1 MTRGGNASPP
11 AGRRGWWLLVVL
23 AGCPAMARAQ
33 SPADSIV
40 YRVTPESRFEVLTGR
55 AGLLSFAGHEH
66 LIRARRFSGTVVY
79 FPDAPARSRVDI
91 RVLAES
97 LEVLTPPDTAE
108 IRKVTRTMRT
118 EVLRVAEHP
127 EIRLQSTAVRMTP
140 AGVELLAALTLVGAT
155 RSVPVTLSLQRSADT
170 LRAAGRFSVKQT
182 EFGIRPY
189 AGGPGGS
196 VKVADRLDFTIDVTA
211 VR

>member
-1 MTRGGNASPP
+1 MTHRGAESAATRRV
-11 AGRRGWWLLVVL
+11 AGLLLV
-23 AGCPAMARAQ
+23 AACCPASAVAQ
-33 SPADSIV
+33 SAADSIV
-40 YRVTPESRFEVLTGR
+40 YRVSPESRFEVLTGK
-55 AGLLSFAGHEH
+55 AGLLSFVGHEH
-66 LIRARRFSGTVVY
+66 VIRARSFSGTVVF
-79 FPDAPARSRVDI
+79 FPQAPARSRVDI
-91 RVLAES
+91 VVLAES

-127 EIRLQSTAVRMTP
+127 EIRLRSTAVSVTP
-140 AGVELLAALTLVGAT
+140 QGVELLAALTLVGAT
-155 RSVPVTLSLQRSADT
+155 RSLPVTLSLQRSADT

>member
-1 MTRGGNASPP
+1 MTRGDAPRP
-11 AGRRGWWLLVVL
+11 VDGRWVTWLLVVI
-23 AGCPAMARAQ
+23 ACCPAMAGAQ
-33 SPADSIV
+33 SPVDSIV
-40 YRVTPESRFEVLTGR
+40 YRVTPESRFEVLTGK

-66 LIRARRFSGTVVY
+66 LIRARSFNGTVVF
-79 FPDAPARSRVDI
+79 FPEAPARSRVDI

-118 EVLRVAEHP
+118 EVLRVTEHP
-127 EIRLQSTAVRMTP
+127 EIRLRSTDVRVTP
-140 AGVELLAALTLVGAT
+140 QGVELLAALTLVGAT

-170 LRAAGRFSVKQT
+170 LRVAGRFSVKQT

-196 VKVADRLDFTIDVTA
+196 VKVADRLDFTVDVTA

>member
-1 MTRGGNASPP
+1 MTCRGDPSPP
-11 AGRRGWWLLVVL
+11 ADRGALWLIVVL
-23 AGCPAMARAQ
+23 ACCPAMARAQ
-33 SPADSIV
+33 ASADSIV
-40 YRVTPESRFEVLTGR
+40 YRVTSESRFEVLTGR

-66 LIRARRFSGTVVY
+66 LIRARSFRGTVVF
-79 FPDAPARSRVDI
+79 FPEAPARSRVDI

-97 LEVLTPPDTAE
+97 LEVLTPPDTTE

-127 EIRLQSTAVRMTP
+127 EIRLQSTAVSVTP
-140 AGVELLAALTLVGAT
+140 QGVELVAALTLMGAT
-155 RSVPVTLSLQRSADT
+155 RSVPVTLRLQRSADT

-211 VR
+211 LR

>member
-1 MTRGGNASPP
+1 MTLAGDPSRP
-11 AGRRGWWLLVVL
+11 ADRRARWLLVVL
-23 AGCPAMARAQ
+23 ACCPAMARAQ
-33 SPADSIV
+33 STADSIV
-40 YRVTPESRFEVLTGR
+40 YRITPESRFEVLTGR

-66 LIRARRFSGTVVY
+66 LIRARSFSGTVVF
-79 FPDAPARSRVDI
+79 FPEAPARSRVDI

-97 LEVLTPPDTAE
+97 LEVLTPPDSAE

-127 EIRLQSTAVRMTP
+127 EIRLQSTAVHLTP
-140 AGVELLAALTLVGAT
+140 QGVELLAALTLVGAT

-170 LRAAGRFSVKQT
+170 LRVAGRFSVKQT
-182 EFGIRPY
+182 EFGMRPY

-196 VKVADRLDFTIDVTA
+196 VKVADRLDFTVDVTA

>member
-1 MTRGGNASPP
+1 VTPALAILLALLTRSGQAQGTGDS
-11 AGRRGWWLLVVL
+11 VVYHL
-23 AGCPAMARAQ
+23 A
-33 SPADSIV
+33 
-40 YRVTPESRFEVLTGR
+40 PESRFEVLTGK
-55 AGLLSFAGHEH
+55 AGLLKFAGHEH
-66 LIRARRFSGTVVY
+66 RIRARRFTGTVVF
-79 FPDAPARSRVDI
+79 FPDEPARSRVDV

-108 IRKVTRTMRT
+108 IRKVTETMRT
-118 EVLRVAEHP
+118 KVLMVAEHP

-140 AGVELLAALTLVGAT
+140 AGVELLVALTLVGAT

-182 EFGIRPY
+182 EFGMRPY

-196 VKVADRLDFTIDVTA
+196 VKVADRLDFAIDVTA

>member
-1 MTRGGNASPP
+1 MPLPLARRPERIILATTIALASLTSS
-11 AGRRGWWLLVVL
+11 GQ
-23 AGCPAMARAQ
+23 AQ
-33 SPADSIV
+33 ATTDSVI
-40 YRVTPESRFEVLTGR
+40 YRVAPESRFEVLTGK

-66 LIRARRFSGTVVY
+66 VIRARSFSGVVVF
-79 FPDAPARSRVDI
+79 FPDQPARSYVDI
-91 RVLAES
+91 RVPAES

-108 IRKVTRTMRT
+108 IRKVTETMRRQ
-118 EVLRVAEHP
+118 VLRVAEHP
-127 EIRLQSTAVRMTP
+127 EIRLRSTGVTLTP
-140 AGVELLAALTLVGAT
+140 KGVELLAALTLVGAT

-182 EFGIRPY
+182 EFGIKPY
-189 AGGPGGS
+189 SGGPGGS

>member
-1 MTRGGNASPP
+1 MTQRGAESPRTRRV
-11 AGRRGWWLLVVL
+11 AGLLLMV
-23 AGCPAMARAQ
+23 ACCPANAAAQ
-33 SPADSIV
+33 SAADSLV
-40 YRVTPESRFEVLTGR
+40 YRVAPQSRFEVLTGK

-66 LIRARRFSGTVVY
+66 LIRARSFSGTVVF
-79 FPDAPARSRVDI
+79 FPEAPARSRVDI

-108 IRKVTRTMRT
+108 IRKVTQTMRS

-127 EIRLQSTAVRMTP
+127 EIRLQSTAVHLTP
-140 AGVELLAALTLVGAT
+140 QGVELLAALTLVGAT

-170 LRAAGRFSVKQT
+170 LRVAGRFSVKQT

-196 VKVADRLDFTIDVTA
+196 VKVADRLDFTVDVTA